1 MNSIQYEELC
11 RYFLAQKVG
20 VDIEQILSVRI
31 PNPKR
36 KDLPQYHHQ
45 IDLYWETNNDLCQ
58 YLNIA
63 NAKWRGSGKVEQC
76 DVLLLQQVK
85 MEVDAHKAM
94 MITSS
99 EFTSGAEAVAKD
111 KGIAL
116 HIVKP
121 TFDVTILPAKDRF
134 LIQEKIQEV
143 DSSIADQT
151 VYEHVT
157 IYKAFELSETK
168 PFDICTVQNIGSS
181 TKIATNY
188 DTKIAG
194 GVSNKGGSGVTTQH
208 GTYSGG
214 SFTKG
219 GSGGFRTK

>member
-63 NAKWRGSGKVEQC
+63 NAKWRGSAKVEQSE
-76 DVLLLQQVK
+76 VLLLQQVK
-85 MEVDAHKAM
+85 MDVDAHKAM

-121 TFDVTILPAKDRF
+121 TFDTTILSVDDRF

-143 DSSIADQT
+143 NSSITNQT

-157 IYKAFELSETK
+157 RNKAFELSETK
-168 PFDICTVQNIGSS
+168 PSASFTAQNKTTS

-188 DTKIAG
+188 DTKIVG
-194 GVSNKGGSGVTTQH
+194 GISNNGGSGVITQH
-208 GTYSGG
+208 GTSSRG
-214 SFTKG
+214 SFTKDG
-219 GSGGFRTK
+219 DSNFRTK

>member
-11 RYFLAQKVG
+11 RYFLAQKYG
-20 VDIEQILSVRI
+20 MDIEQIQSVRI

-45 IDLYWETNNDLCQ
+45 IDLYWETNDELCQ
-58 YLNIA
+58 NRYIA
-63 NAKWRGSGKVEQC
+63 NAKWRGSGKIEQR

-85 MEVDAHKAM
+85 MELDVHKAM

-121 TFDVTILPAKDRF
+121 TFDVAILPAKDRS
-134 LIQEKIQEV
+134 LIQANIQEV
-143 DSSIADQT
+143 DSSMADQT
-151 VYEHVT
+151 VYEHIT
-157 IYKAFELSETK
+157 INKAFESSETK
-168 PFDICTVQNIGSS
+168 PAVSYTVQSIETS

-188 DTKIAG
+188 NTKIAG
-194 GVSNKGGSGVTTQH
+194 GTSNKGGSQITTQH

-219 GSGGFRTK
+219 SGGFRTK

>member
-31 PNPKR
+31 PNSKR
-36 KDLPQYHHQ
+36 KDFPQYHHQ
-45 IDLYWETNNDLCQ
+45 IDLYWEIKNDLCQ

-63 NAKWRGSGKVEQC
+63 NAKWRGSDKVEQG
-76 DVLLLQQVK
+76 DVLLLQQIKLKVA
-85 MEVDAHKAM
+85 AHKAM

-111 KGIAL
+111 EGIAL

-121 TFDVTILPAKDRF
+121 TFDATILPAKDRS
-134 LIQEKIQEV
+134 LIQAKIQEV

-157 IYKAFELSETK
+157 IHKAFELFETK
-168 PFDICTVQNIGSS
+168 PSASCTVQNIETS

-188 DTKIAG
+188 DTKIVG
-194 GVSNKGGSGVTTQH
+194 GASNKGSSGVITQH
-208 GTYSGG
+208 GTSSRG